1 MIKRSVETFLK
12 NAVYKGKF
20 RDNLFVIKA
29 GGQVVADAEALK
41 NLLTDIKDL
50 TMNGVRV
57 LLIYG
62 GGTPIDIAMK
72 AEGIEP
78 KKHNGRRITTEDDMR
93 VVKKVLGGDLSYR
106 MYEAMAKTG
115 VEGFSL
121 NAVPSDWLDVDF
133 RPKDPVDFGFV
144 GDVKKANKRAIMRSY
159 GGASFIA
166 APCIASTSDGTAVN
180 INADTV
186 ATELAIGCEA
196 HKLIFL
202 SDVDGVLIDG
212 KTVSTITDKQIPQL
226 IESGVAAGGMR
237 VKLENCLYGL
247 KSGVRRIHIINGF
260 RKNALLDEIYTPA
273 GSGTMILREDE
284 KSRYDNEVAYQKAHV
299 QK

>member
-20 RDNLFVIKA
+20 KDNLFVIKA
-29 GGQVVADAEALK
+29 GGQVVADAEALE

-72 AEGIEP
+72 EAGIEP

-93 VVKKVLGGDLSYR
+93 IVKRVLGGDLAYR

-115 VEGFSL
+115 VDGLCL
-121 NAVPSDWLDVDF
+121 NAVPSDWLDVEF
-133 RPKDPVDFGFV
+133 RPKEPVDFGFV
-144 GDVKKANKRAIMRSY
+144 GDIKRANKRNVMRAF

-166 APCIASTSDGTAVN
+166 SPCVAATSDGAAVN

-186 ATELAIGCEA
+186 ASELAIGCEA

-202 SDVDGVLIDG
+202 SDVDGVLVDG
-212 KTVSTITDKQIPQL
+212 KTMSTITDKQIPQL
-226 IESGVAAGGMR
+226 VESGVAAGGMR
-237 VKLENCLYGL
+237 VKLENCLHAL
-247 KSGVRRIHIINGF
+247 QSGVRRIHIINGF
-260 RKNALLDEIYTPA
+260 RKKALLDEIYTPA

-284 KSRYDNEVAYQKAHV
+284 KSRYDNEVAYQKTHNV
-299 QK
+299 